1 MSIISTLGI
10 PTSGS
15 DVEINKAFKKAIMA
29 NHPDRGGDH
38 ETIIEILKAWEAFKA
53 GILNTIVAPVITDFQ
68 TYESLRTRLEAAL
81 ARNGG
86 EPSRGSERIRDR
98 MEELFGKS
106 Y

>member
-1 MSIISTLGI
+1 MTITDILGSAI
-10 PTSGS
+10 NGS
-15 DVEINKAFKKAIMA
+15 DTEINKAFKKAIMA

-38 ETIIEILKAWEAFKA
+38 ETTIEILKAWEAFKA
-53 GILNTIVAPVITDFQ
+53 GTLKIIVAPVITDFQ
-68 TYESLRTRLEAAL
+68 EYESLRTRLEAAL

-86 EPSRGSERIRDR
+86 EPSKGSERIRIR